1 LGADKGGRLT
11 KEGFTQMANVDLMV
25 RAATLSYHQQLSQSE
40 IAHELGISRQSVSRL
55 LKQALNEGIVHI
67 EITPPAQTIELLASQ
82 LIERYGLVDAVVVS
96 TVGVPERSI
105 RRLVVKAGAQYLTNH
120 LDGVKILGVNWGRT
134 ILDVSYHLPRVEY
147 PEIQVVQLN
156 GSFPGIVNGG
166 PELVI
171 NNVAQALGSSHV
183 TTMNA
188 PMFVDS
194 KQVQQVLMNDSRI
207 AAALALARNADA
219 ALFTVANASRKSDLY
234 RLGYLKEQ
242 DIRELDQT
250 SAVGEVGGKFFDR
263 DGVPTAK
270 SFAERC
276 VSLELSELLAVPERV
291 CVAVGDEKSDSVM
304 AGLRGGYITALIIDD
319 ALARGILAR
328 S

>member
-1 LGADKGGRLT
+1 
-11 KEGFTQMANVDLMV
+11 MANVDLMV
-25 RAATLSYHQQLSQSE
+25 RAATLSYLQQLSQSE
-40 IAHELGISRQSVSRL
+40 IAAELGISRQSVSRL

-67 EITPPAQTIELLASQ
+67 EITPPAQTVELLAGQ
-82 LIERYGLVDAVVVS
+82 LVKRYGLADAVVVS
-96 TVGVPERSI
+96 TVGVAERSI

-120 LDGVKILGVNWGRT
+120 LDKVGTLGVNWGRT

-147 PEIQVVQLN
+147 PDIQVVQLN

-171 NNVAQALGSSHV
+171 NNVAQALSSSHV

-194 KQVQQVLMNDSRI
+194 KAVQQVLMHDSRI

-242 DIRELDQT
+242 DIKELGQT
-250 SAVGEVGGKFFDR
+250 SAVGEIGGKFFDEN
-263 DGVPTAK
+263 GQPAAE

-276 VSLELSELLAVPERV
+276 VSLELAELLAIPQRI
-291 CVAVGDEKSDSVM
+291 CVAVGDEKSGSVK

-319 ALARGILAR
+319 ALARGILAD